1 MRRERRHVPLKWL
14 KLNLLLFPYCIT
26 VTQMLLWEAGLGLLS
41 VRKFLPSTKST
52 KMSTHSLFWK
62 YRWFQPTMETHT
74 SEGLIIEINYSDF
87 THWLHKKRLRAVY
100 ARGHAKHLCN
110 TESILDTALNGQTCV
125 FCKMHF
131 WWAVLAHLSSL
142 ILKLTSKRRNHNP
155 CFLCHLQLPTNPRV

>member
-26 VTQMLLWEAGLGLLS
+26 VTWMLLWEAVLGLRS

-100 ARGHAKHLCN
+100 ARGHAKHLYN

-125 FCKMHF
+125 FCK
-131 WWAVLAHLSSL
+131 
-142 ILKLTSKRRNHNP
+142 
-155 CFLCHLQLPTNPRV
+155 PTNPPPQPQILWKQIPDIIWFHPYTLFFNRKFYWYFFMK